1 MAAALGPEAAVH
13 DYLHTDGME
22 PVARAAPLS
31 EGATLELPLLL
42 LRGVVLFPGEALP
55 LRLHSDHIRLV
66 MTLANR
72 QQRSGTAGHLG
83 VLNTRRPSSLA
94 PQQHP
99 DLMSLCESVGTTA
112 ELLEVEAA
120 EHWTAEEGMAA
131 KARGRHRFRIIPL
144 GAPGH
149 GAYVG

>member
-1 MAAALGPEAAVH
+1 MH
-13 DYLHTDGME
+13 DYLHTNRLE
-22 PVARAAPLS
+22 SVARAAPLD
-31 EGATLELPLLL
+31 EGTILELPLLL
-42 LRGVVLFPGEALP
+42 LRGVVLFPGESLP
-55 LRLHSDHIRLV
+55 LRLHSLDHIRLV
-66 MTLANR
+66 VTLAN
-72 QQRSGTAGHLG
+72 QQRRSSTPGHLG

-99 DLMSLCESVGTTA
+99 DIMSLCESVGTTA
-112 ELLEVEAA
+112 ELLEVETA

-149 GAYVG
+149 GALLLGDLWM